1 MSAVDDPVTATAS
14 LWDWRRRVADL
25 WHAIRASS
33 DPEAAWRLWKDRR
46 AELFA
51 HHPQTPLDPGTELPQ
66 YFDYD
71 PALRFHVTLVAPT
84 TDKPMYMPAGDDGD
98 VKLLPFAETS
108 GLADALGAE
117 LPLYWVTGYGGGV
130 FLPFLDATSGPE
142 TYGGGRY
149 LLDTIKSA
157 DHGTTPDGKIILD
170 FNFAYHPS
178 CYYSPRWVCPLAP
191 RDRRLPAAVRGGER
205 LGAQYLRHSH

>member
-1 MSAVDDPVTATAS
+1 MSEIADTLSTAT
-14 LWDWRRRVADL
+14 LWDWRRRVADM
-25 WHAIRASS
+25 WHDIRAAET
-33 DPEAAWRLWKDRR
+33 PQAGWWLWRARR

-51 HHPQTPLDPGTELPQ
+51 HHPQTPLDPGSALPD

-71 PALRFHVTLVAPT
+71 PALRFAVDLAPSVTT
-84 TDKPMYMPAGDDGD
+84 NPMYLPAGGDGE

-108 GLADALGAE
+108 GLHEALGGE
-117 LPLYWVTGYGGGV
+117 VTLYWVTGYGGGV
-130 FLPFLDATSGPE
+130 FLPFLDATSGTE

-157 DHGTTPDGKIILD
+157 DHGKTPDGKTILD
-170 FNFAYHPS
+170 FNFAYNPS

-191 RDRRLPAAVRGGER
+191 RDKRLPMAVRGGEK
-205 LGAQYLRHSH
+205 GAPH

>member
-1 MSAVDDPVTATAS
+1 MELTMETNQTPDTIS

-25 WHAIRASS
+25 WHDIRGAET
-33 DPEAAWRLWKDRR
+33 PEAGWRLWKATR

-51 HHPQTPLDPGTELPQ
+51 AHPQTPLDPGAALPD

-71 PALRFHVTLVAPT
+71 PALRFAVDLAPPS
-84 TDKPMYMPAGDDGD
+84 TDTPLYLPAGGDGE
-98 VKLLPFAETS
+98 VALRPFAQTS
-108 GLADALGAE
+108 GLIDRLGGE
-117 LPLYWVTGYGGGV
+117 LTLYWVTGYGGGA
-130 FLPFLDATSGPE
+130 FLPFLDASSGKE

-157 DHGTTPDGKIILD
+157 DHGVAADGRTILD
-170 FNFAYHPS
+170 FNFAYNPS

-191 RDRRLPAAVRGGER
+191 RGNRLPAAARGGEK
-205 LGAQYLRHSH
+205 GHMP